1 MQITSNGWGPVPE
14 GVEVL
19 WRAEGT
25 YRERSFSNFSL
36 NTKGSHYVHL
46 DLYWFKIIKRTP
58 RGAWIQVN
66 HNDKKFILLNA
77 RRKWAHET
85 KADALES
92 FRHRKLHQI
101 AILKHQLFVAKEAL
115 KSAKKSLTRKNLRAL
130 AA

>member
-1 MQITSNGWGPVPE
+1 MQITSNGWGPAPE
-14 GVEVL
+14 GIDVL

-25 YRERSFSNFSL
+25 YKEPGYSFSL
-36 NTKGSHYVHL
+36 NASRKHYVHL
-46 DLYWFKIIKRTP
+46 DLYWYKIIKRTP
-58 RGAWIQVN
+58 RGAWIQVGF
-66 HNDKKFILLNA
+66 DKKFILLNA

-92 FRHRKLHQI
+92 FRHRKLNQI